1 MANLLKGFLIF
12 CLLSFSSLTYA
23 TLPAWKM
30 IPEKS
35 TLTFTGIQNNAPIT
49 GDFKKFTSVINFDPQ
64 QLDKSNV
71 HIVIDM
77 NSISVGFRDFVTVLL
92 SGEWLDVSKYPEAV
106 FDANNFTQLGP
117 NHYQAKGTLTIKDK
131 KMPVD
136 LTFSTGKMED
146 GKVFARGGTTI
157 KRTAFGIGQ
166 GEWAD
171 TDAVKDD
178 VKVEFVI
185 IADKQ

>member
-1 MANLLKGFLIF
+1 MTNLIKGFLIF
-12 CLLSFSSLTYA
+12 CMLSFSYA
-23 TLPAWKM
+23 CYAALPAWKM

-64 QLDKSNV
+64 QLKKSNV
-71 HIVIDM
+71 HIVVDM
-77 NSISVGFRDFVTVLL
+77 NSISLSFRDFVTVLL
-92 SGEWLDVSKYPEAV
+92 SGDWLDVSKYPEAV
-106 FDANNFTQLGP
+106 FDAKNFTQLGP
-117 NHYQAKGTLTIKDK
+117 DHYQAKGTLTIKNK
-131 KMPVD
+131 QMPVD
-136 LTFSTGKMED
+136 LTFSTREMAD
-146 GKVFARGGTTI
+146 GTVLARGGTTI

-178 VKVEFVI
+178 VKVDFMI
-185 IADKQ
+185 IANRQ